1 MSEQD
6 DQPNGATRPDA
17 GGPFSG
23 LEGPE
28 DLLPQAQL
36 ADLST
41 LETAELRELR
51 ARCEA
56 AEEGVSYARRVLQGR
71 LDILRARLGDL
82 GEDQAEALRNALPA
96 ILADQGHVTDPLQA
110 RATRVRV
117 PADAERYTAVVDA
130 VLAEEDLDSL
140 DQAVLADLDRV
151 IERLGGVEQEL
162 SRRRRELFTR
172 IDAVRAELVARYK
185 DGRADVRELLA

>member
-6 DQPNGATRPDA
+6 EQLSPSGRPD
-17 GGPFSG
+17 PFAG

-28 DLLPQAQL
+28 DLLPAARL
-36 ADLST
+36 AELST
-41 LETAELRELR
+41 IGTAELRELR
-51 ARCEA
+51 SRCEA

-71 LDILRARLGDL
+71 LDILRARLGDRDDGADHPL
-82 GEDQAEALRNALPA
+82 SSLPS
-96 ILADQGHVTDPLQA
+96 ILADPGHVTDPLQA

-117 PADAERYTAVVDA
+117 PADADHYAAVIDA
-130 VLAEEDLDSL
+130 VLAEDDLERIDDVAIAEL
-140 DQAVLADLDRV
+140 DPV
-151 IERLGGVEQEL
+151 IERLAAVEQEL
-162 SRRRRELFTR
+162 SQRRRALFER

>member
-6 DQPNGATRPDA
+6 DQPTAASRRDPNSAFA
-17 GGPFSG
+17 G

-28 DLLPQAQL
+28 DLLPAAQL
-36 ADLST
+36 ADLSA
-41 LETAELRELR
+41 LGTAELRELR
-51 ARCEA
+51 SRCEV

-71 LDILRARLGDL
+71 LDILRARLGDRDDGTDRL
-82 GEDQAEALRNALPA
+82 LSALPA
-96 ILADQGHVTDPLQA
+96 ILADAGHVTDPLQA

-117 PADAERYTAVVDA
+117 PPDAERYAAIIDA
-130 VLAEEDLDSL
+130 VLTEDDLDSI
-140 DQAVLADLDRV
+140 DEVAIADLDPV
-151 IERLGGVEQEL
+151 IERLAAVEQEL
-162 SRRRRELFTR
+162 SHRRHALFDR